1 MARKLHLKSN
11 TPILQRRTKGQDR
24 GGSCCT
30 CQAVIA
36 VLTATYLHRLS
47 IRMKPRVWE
56 QSIRV
61 KQTDMFK
68 KPELWSSPEGSEN
81 TSYLDFLNKLKS

>member
-1 MARKLHLKSN
+1 MAGKLHLKSS
-11 TPILQRRTKGQDR
+11 TPILQRRTEGQDR
-24 GGSCCT
+24 GGSYCT
-30 CQAVIA
+30 CQTVIA
-36 VLTATYLHRLS
+36 VLTATYHRSLS

-68 KPELWSSPEGSEN
+68 KS
-81 TSYLDFLNKLKS
+81 